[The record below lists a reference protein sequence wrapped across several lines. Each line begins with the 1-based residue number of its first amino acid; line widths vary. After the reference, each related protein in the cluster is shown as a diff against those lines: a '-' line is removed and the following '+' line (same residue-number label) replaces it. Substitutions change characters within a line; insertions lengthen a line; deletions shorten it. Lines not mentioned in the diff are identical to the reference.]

1 MEVQKTR
8 PIIVDNDYDFFYN
21 WLSLV
26 NFSFKLTESEMKF
39 LAALLTERNS
49 LSKVIL
55 DQNIIDQVLFSK
67 ETKDKI
73 VDRLKL
79 KNNQEFENRAYNLR
93 KKGIITE
100 NNNINKFYIPKVDK
114 DLRIYSMM
122 FTILK
127 KDGQG

>member
-8 PIIVDNDYDFFYN
+8 PIIVDNDYDFFYK

>member
-8 PIIVDNDYDFFYN
+8 PIVVETDYDFFYQ

-39 LAALLTERNS
+39 LAALLTERHY

-55 DQNIIDQVLFSK
+55 DPAIITQVLFSK

-73 VDRLKL
+73 VTRLEL
-79 KNNQEFENRAYNLR
+79 KNNQEFENRAYLLR
-93 KKGIITE
+93 KKGIIAE
-100 NNNINKFYIPKVDK
+100 NNQINKFYIPKVDR
-114 DLRIYSMM
+114 DLKAYAMM
-122 FTILK
+122 FTIIK
-127 KDGQG
+127 KDG

>member
-93 KKGIITE
+93 KKSIITE